1 MIDHRRV
8 EIGSAD
14 TRAIYGPSTGAAHD
28 ALAAAKA
35 AKPDAVLLSGTGM
48 PTLALLDAAGEP
60 PVLSSNQCLAAAMI
74 AQSKAPT

>member
-1 MIDHRRV
+1 M
-8 EIGSAD
+8 
-14 TRAIYGPSTGAAHD
+14 HD